1 MTDTN
6 QQPSSPPPPPTPQQQ
21 PPVAEHAE
29 PLVYTSLTYAPLDAQ
44 AHLARVRSRDAG
56 ALVLFAGTTRDTF
69 GDRLVADLTYQ
80 AYVPRALATL
90 TAVARGLLAREFG
103 DQTGSKRKIKA
114 VAITHR
120 LGVVPIGE
128 ESILVA
134 VAAAHR
140 GEAWRAAEACLEE
153 VKARAEIWK
162 LETFADEQG
171 EAVWRANNSN
181 DNDNNNHDH
190 PGGSGSGGQSA
201 AVDGENPGRQREEER
216 GPAERTDEEEQVPET
231 MDPVVR
237 PRRPGEKGYGA
248 VVHPSG

>member
-1 MTDTN
+1 MTDTD
-6 QQPSSPPPPPTPQQQ
+6 QQPSSPPPPPPQQQQ

-29 PLVYTSLTYAPLDAQ
+29 PHVYTSLTYAPLDAQ
-44 AHLARVRSRDAG
+44 AHIARVRSRDAG

-69 GDRLVADLTYQ
+69 ADRPVADLTYQ

-90 TAVARGLLAREFG
+90 TSVARGLLTREFG
-103 DQTGSKRKIKA
+103 GTDGDTPKRKIKA

-128 ESILVA
+128 ESILIA

-140 GEAWRAAEACLEE
+140 AEAWRAAEACLEE
-153 VKARAEIWK
+153 VKARTEIWK

-171 EAVWRANNSN
+171 EAVWRANNNN
-181 DNDNNNHDH
+181 DHDH
-190 PGGSGSGGQSA
+190 PGSSGSGGQSA
-201 AVDGENPGRQREEER
+201 AEGGNPGRQRQEE
-216 GPAERTDEEEQVPET
+216 GGAAERTDEEEQVPET
-231 MDPVVR
+231 MGPVVR
-237 PRRPGEKGYGA
+237 PRRPGEKGHGA

>member
-6 QQPSSPPPPPTPQQQ
+6 QQPSSPPPPQQQQQ

-29 PLVYTSLTYAPLDAQ
+29 PHVYTSLTYAPLDAQ

-69 GDRLVADLTYQ
+69 GDRPVADLTYQ

-90 TAVARGLLAREFG
+90 TSVARGLLAREFG

-140 GEAWRAAEACLEE
+140 AEAWRAAEACLEE
-153 VKARAEIWK
+153 VKARTEIWK

-181 DNDNNNHDH
+181 DHDH
-190 PGGSGSGGQSA
+190 PGSSGSGGQPA
-201 AVDGENPGRQREEER
+201 TDGGDPRRQRQEE
-216 GPAERTDEEEQVPET
+216 GGAAEKTDEEEQVPET
-231 MDPVVR
+231 MGPVVR
-237 PRRPGEKGYGA
+237 PRRPGEKGHGA